1 MRKIFGDYGK
11 AGWVVIIY
19 CFLLFYLYIALIN
32 DGTNVLASRAA
43 ENIGCQPADILQA
56 NGYAGIIA
64 VIGYIISGQINNR
77 LGPRLTCGVLLT
89 VSGAAYILCGN
100 TRTFTYKPQKNL
112 LRADKVMSQ
121 SASFFLCQHYNF
133 YLS

>member
-56 NGYAGIIA
+56 M
-64 VIGYIISGQINNR
+64 
-77 LGPRLTCGVLLT
+77 P
-89 VSGAAYILCGN
+89 
-100 TRTFTYKPQKNL
+100 
-112 LRADKVMSQ
+112 
-121 SASFFLCQHYNF
+121 
-133 YLS
+133 